1 MNPTPSPR
9 FQTAADLFDGWKED
23 LLSGKPPTLFCC
35 GDGDLAKIELGPGLV
50 ALFGGPPGTGKTA
63 LAMQLVIDGLR
74 LHDELRAVVA
84 NVEVSP
90 NVLLDRQLARL
101 SGLEYQRVRMRTL
114 DAMDGERAAVA
125 LDELERI
132 SERLAFVRAPFD
144 LPNIAATAD
153 AHNANLLVLDY
164 VQRIKPPGE
173 HGDRRGSVDALM
185 DYLRQFAEAGVAV
198 LAISSVGRTK
208 DSKGRSSYAGDGL
221 NLASFKESSE
231 LEFGADSAHMLCP
244 TENEGEVLLKHLKAR
259 HSEPRDLLLKFNGRC
274 QQFTTV
280 ENWVATD
287 SKPNKGKL
295 LSALAN
301 AWGGT
306 QAAGDDEG
314 SDFR

>member
-1 MNPTPSPR
+1 MNATPAPR
-9 FQTAADLFDGWKED
+9 FQTAADLFDGWKDD
-23 LLSGKPPTLFCC
+23 LLSGKPPTLFVC
-35 GDGDLAKIELGPGLV
+35 GDGNLAKIELGPGLV

-84 NVEVSP
+84 NVEVSS

-101 SGLEYQRVRMRTL
+101 SGLEYQRVRMRQL

-132 SERLAFVRAPFD
+132 AERLAFVRAPFD

-185 DYLRQFAEAGVAV
+185 DYPRQFAEAGVAV

-208 DSKGRSSYAGDGL
+208 DAKGRSSYDGGGL

-244 TENEGEVLLKHLKAR
+244 TETEGEVLLKHLKAR
-259 HSEPRDLLLKFNGRC
+259 HSEPRDIVLKFNGRS

-287 SKPNKGKL
+287 SKPSKGKL
-295 LSALAN
+295 LSALAS

-306 QAAGDDEG
+306 QAAADDEG
-314 SDFR
+314 SDFQ